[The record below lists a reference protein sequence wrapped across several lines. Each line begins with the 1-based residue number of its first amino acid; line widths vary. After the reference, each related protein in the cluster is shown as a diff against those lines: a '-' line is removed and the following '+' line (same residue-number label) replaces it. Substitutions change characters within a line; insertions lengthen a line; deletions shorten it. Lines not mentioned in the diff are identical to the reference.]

1 MATVLGKAG
10 YLRISSLTVLQ
21 LRGFT
26 LNHTSDTVEDTV
38 IGDEYKTRKATL
50 KDWRVSGDLYFDTAD
65 TGANALTIGSTVTV
79 DLYPMGIAT
88 ASRYYQGQAIITS
101 FDPNARHDG
110 MVEVPFSAEGTG
122 ALSTLTV

>member
-1 MATVLGKAG
+1 MATTLGKAG

-21 LRGFT
+21 LRGYT

-38 IGDEYKTRKATL
+38 IGDEYKTRLATL

-88 ASRYYQGQAIITS
+88 ASRYYQGRAIITS

>member
-1 MATVLGKAG
+1 MATTLGKAG

-21 LRGFT
+21 LRGYT

-38 IGDEYKTRKATL
+38 IGDEYKTRLATL

-88 ASRYYQGQAIITS
+88 ASRYFQGRAIITS

>member
-1 MATVLGKAG
+1 MATVLGKEG
-10 YLRISSLTVLQ
+10 FLRISNITVVQ
-21 LRGFT
+21 IRGYA

-38 IGDEYKTRKATL
+38 IGDDYKTRKATL
-50 KDWRVSGDLYFDTAD
+50 KDFRVSGDLYFDTAD
-65 TGANALTIGSTVTV
+65 GGANAMTIGSEVTV

-88 ASRYYQGQAIITS
+88 ASRYYQGRAIITS

-110 MVEVPFSAEGTG
+110 MVEVPFTAEGTG

>member
-10 YLRISSLTVLQ
+10 FLIVSSLTVLQ
-21 LRGFT
+21 FRGYT

-38 IGDEYKTRKATL
+38 IGDNFKTRQATL
-50 KDWRVSGDLYFDTAD
+50 QDFRISGDLYFDTAD
-65 TGANALTIGSTVTV
+65 AGANALTVGSTVTIE
-79 DLYPMGIAT
+79 LYPQGIAT
-88 ASRYYQGQAIITS
+88 ASRYYQGRAIITS